1 MNKDKTYREFLVKV
15 TQDIVNLRNERDK
28 IRKTDT
34 RKNLLL
40 QVEISKLI
48 SIQDKLI
55 NYLSLIEGVSV
66 SELRDEFDFTY

>member
-1 MNKDKTYREFLVKV
+1 M
-15 TQDIVNLRNERDK
+15 RNERDK

>member
-15 TQDIVNLRNERDK
+15 TQDIVNLRNESDK

-40 QVEISKLI
+40 QVEILNLI
-48 SIQDKLI
+48 NIQDKLI
-55 NYLSLIEGVSV
+55 TYLSSIEGVSV